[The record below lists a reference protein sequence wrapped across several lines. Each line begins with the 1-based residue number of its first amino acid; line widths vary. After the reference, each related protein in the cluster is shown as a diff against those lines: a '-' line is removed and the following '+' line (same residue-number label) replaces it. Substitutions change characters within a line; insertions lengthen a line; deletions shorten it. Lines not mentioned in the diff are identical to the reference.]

1 MAGPDQPAP
10 EQLLAGALESLSSAD
25 RERVTAWLLAR
36 MSPGGG
42 FGWLGKPERDQLLSV
57 LSPGTGSLRELF
69 GIQHGTVLAGRNTQV
84 VPVRL
89 PTDLHARLRD
99 WSAEHGFSMATVVR
113 GLVSRFL
120 DGQAA

>member
-1 MAGPDQPAP
+1 MAGQAP
-10 EQLLAGALESLSSAD
+10 EQLLARALENLSSAD

-36 MSPGGG
+36 MSTGGG
-42 FGWLGKPERDQLLSV
+42 SGWLGKPERDQLLSV

-69 GIQHGTVLAGRNTQV
+69 GIQHLSVLAGRETQV

>member
-1 MAGPDQPAP
+1 MTEPEQPGP
-10 EQLLAGALESLSSAD
+10 EQLLAKALETLPSAD

-36 MSPGGG
+36 TSTGGSAG
-42 FGWLGKPERDQLLSV
+42 RLGKPERDYLLSV
-57 LSPGTGSLRELF
+57 LSPGSRSLRQVF
-69 GIQHGTVLAGRNTQV
+69 GMQYGTTLAGQGNQV

-89 PTDLHARLRD
+89 PTELHARLRD

-120 DGQAA
+120 DGQDG